1 MANNSRKDSS
11 CFRHMVAYLHELLTS
26 RQIVAFNK
34 IPREQNSASHE
45 LARFGMLQDRT
56 ELWVGTAPEALLR
69 RILRDCNDIII

>member
-34 IPREQNSASHE
+34 IPREE
-45 LARFGMLQDRT
+45 
-56 ELWVGTAPEALLR
+56 
-69 RILRDCNDIII
+69 